1 MGFTSWLQNARSASP
16 SGFAKRNRGR
26 SLYSRA
32 PARSRPR
39 PELLED
45 RTLLSSLSFSVP
57 AQYSVA
63 QGAESVAVADFNGDH
78 KSDLVVATNG
88 ASTVSVLRG
97 NGDGTFGAAQNFGAG
112 GVPESVVVGDL
123 NGDGQTDLVVTA
135 TSTLSVAVLLGN
147 GDGTFQTA
155 KVYAV
160 GSDPEQLALGD
171 FNGDG
176 KTDVVVGNI
185 LNEQNDVSV
194 LLGNGDG
201 TLQAAQNFPV
211 GNAVES
217 LAVGDF
223 NADGKSDVIVS
234 IGSTVSELLG
244 NGDGTFQTERNI
256 GSALP
261 DSALGVTV
269 GDLNGDGKPDV
280 AVANPI
286 GKSVSVLLN
295 NGDGTFQT
303 AQDYGV
309 GSSPVAVAIGDFDG
323 DGKPDLA
330 TASNVAPGSVSVV
343 LGNGDG
349 TFQAAQNFAGGSS
362 PGSLAA
368 GDFNG
373 DGRLDLAVTNQGTT
387 VSVLLNAIEL
397 AAAAVTLSSIAGAPS
412 SNPVATFTNAYP
424 SVSGVSYSATIDWGD
439 GSVSPGTVTGSG
451 ILTVS
456 GSHTYADPGQ
466 DAITVVIAGNSRFPA
481 TATVHSTATVV
492 ALGQS
497 VQNGL
502 TGNIGFWHSKNGQ
515 TLINGF
521 NGGSSS
527 TALSS
532 WLAATFPNLY
542 GAGAGANNLNG
553 QTNTLVAAF
562 YKTQFALPGS
572 NVEAQVLATALNVY
586 ATTLSLGGTSG
597 QAYGFTVSA
606 NGLGAD
612 SFNVGADGAAFGVA
626 KKTTRNVLELLKA
639 VDHQTVLGVLYDGD
653 PTLQKLANHLFHV
666 LNEAGTIS

>member
-1 MGFTSWLQNARSASP
+1 MRFTSWLQNARSASP

-32 PARSRPR
+32 PARARPR

-45 RTLLSSLSFSVP
+45 RTLLSSVSFSAP
-57 AQYSVA
+57 AQYTVA
-63 QGAESVAVADFNGDH
+63 EGAESVAVADFNGDH
-78 KSDLVVATNG
+78 KSDLVVATNE
-88 ASTVSVLRG
+88 ASTVSVLLG
-97 NGDGTFGAAQNFGAG
+97 NGDGTFGVAQNFGAG

-123 NGDGQTDLVVTA
+123 NGDGKTDLVVTD
-135 TSTLSVAVLLGN
+135 TSNLSVGVLLGN

-185 LNEQNDVSV
+185 LNERNDVSV

-256 GSALP
+256 GSASP
-261 DSALGVTV
+261 DSAVGVTV

-286 GKSVSVLLN
+286 RKS
-295 NGDGTFQT
+295 
-303 AQDYGV
+303 
-309 GSSPVAVAIGDFDG
+309 
-323 DGKPDLA
+323 
-330 TASNVAPGSVSVV
+330 
-343 LGNGDG
+343 
-349 TFQAAQNFAGGSS
+349 
-362 PGSLAA
+362 
-368 GDFNG
+368 
-373 DGRLDLAVTNQGTT
+373 

-397 AAAAVTLSSIAGAPS
+397 SAAAVNLSSIAGAPS
-412 SNPVATFTNAYP
+412 SGPVATFTNAYP

-439 GSVSPGTVTGSG
+439 GSVSPGIVTGSG

-456 GSHTYADPGQ
+456 GSHTYADPGM
-466 DAITVVIAGNSRFPA
+466 DAVTVVIAGNSRFPA

-502 TGNIGFWHSKNGQ
+502 TGDIGFWHSKNGQ
-515 TLINGF
+515 TLIKGF

-532 WLAATFPNLY
+532 WLVATFPNLY
-542 GAGAGANNLNG
+542 GAGAGANNLIG
-553 QTNTLVAAF
+553 QTDTQVAAF

-612 SFNVGADGAAFGVA
+612 SFSVGADGAAFGVA

-653 PTLQKLANHLFHV
+653 PTFQKMANHLLHV
-666 LNEAGTIS
+666 LNEAGSIS